1 MGCFYEIEVEADDG
15 GGLGSFIVVCE
26 PVVVL
31 RLICFLIGEFLLF
44 SAEQEADEA
53 PVREASGTW
62 TV

>member
-1 MGCFYEIEVEADDG
+1 VEADDG
-15 GGLGSFIVVCE
+15 GGLGSSIVVCE